1 MVILRNVCPG
11 VLPASG
17 CWRRLVVHHT
27 LKKGSAAV
35 PMSSTLR
42 LLLPILLCLVPT
54 TFIKSSS
61 SRSHAFLTTGMV
73 AAAPR
78 QHDGSLSLFTPL
90 PPPSLGFFR
99 NVHGK
104 KRNIDNCNNCNLF
117 HLYHRHHWQVRHDGG
132 DGIVTIFRPT
142 SVATSKLSFSS
153 RHQHHHEEQKSLQ
166 LRQHHS
172 SGRRWKGRYD
182 QTKTHILHI

>member
-1 MVILRNVCPG
+1 MARREVICGVCPG

-61 SRSHAFLTTGMV
+61 SHSHAFLATGMV

-78 QHDGSLSLFTPL
+78 QHDGSLSSFTPL
-90 PPPSLGFFR
+90 PPPSLGFSRNFR
-99 NVHGK
+99 EK
-104 KRNIDNCNNCNLF
+104 KRNTGNYNNYDVF
-117 HLYHRHHWQVRHDGG
+117 HLHHIRRWNH
-132 DGIVTIFRPT
+132 GIVASLRPT
-142 SVATSKLSFSS
+142 SLATSLLSLSSS
-153 RHQHHHEEQKSLQ
+153 RHHHHEEQKSLQ

-182 QTKTHILHI
+182 QTKTHILHV